1 MFSMLA
7 FVALQNVVAYSVN
20 MADNIMLGTYSQA
33 ALSGAATVNQ
43 VFFIIQQFA
52 ISFGNALVALAAQYW
67 GQHRVKP
74 IRTLAGITLKVGVA
88 VSVILILICG
98 LIPSGIIR
106 IFTFDADIVAEG
118 TKYLLIIMWTFLLYI
133 ITNILMA
140 ALRAVGTVNISF
152 YISIVSLVVNV
163 GINYV
168 LIFGKLGL
176 PEMGIVGAAIGTLVA
191 RILELIIVIVYLAKF
206 DKKLHL
212 FRRVP
217 GEVVATSID
226 DDYEVVAESSDTK
239 SIANNADSDDPVS
252 SIDTASDISTE
263 TDGNTVSKNAVSQA
277 TNDAVSSSEK
287 KKGDFALAWLFDNNK
302 DLWKD
307 FLKVYFPIFC
317 ATVLWGVS
325 VPMQTAI
332 LGHMSA
338 DAIAANSVAT
348 TFYQYLKVIVV
359 AMSSTS
365 AVMIGQSIGRG
376 DMVRIKSDG
385 RTLSVVDVVIG
396 LILGVLLVVLKN
408 PLLTLYDLNPNALRL
423 AGNLILIM
431 AVIMVGMSYQMP
443 VSFGIIQGGGDA
455 KFTMAMNL
463 ISTWCIVMP
472 LSFMAAY
479 WWKWPVEWVVVVV
492 QSDQIFKCL
501 PTWLHFRKYT
511 WMKKLTR

>member
-1 MFSMLA
+1 MEKSSFFTKDKSFYKSLFGMLA
-7 FVALQNVVAYSVN
+7 FVALQNIIAYSVN
-20 MADNIMLGTYSQA
+20 MADNIMLGSYSQA
-33 ALSGAATVNQ
+33 SLSGAATVNQ
-43 VFFIIQQFA
+43 IFFIVQQFA

-67 GQHRVKP
+67 GAQKVGP
-74 IRTLAGITLKVGVA
+74 IRKLCGITLKVGAGVG
-88 VSVILILICG
+88 VILLIISAC
-98 LIPSGIIR
+98 IPSGLIR
-106 IFTFDADIVAEG
+106 IFTSEEDIISEG
-118 TKYLLIIMWTFLLYI
+118 CKYLSIIMWTFLLFI
-133 ITNILMA
+133 ITNILMS

-152 YISIVSLVVNV
+152 YISIVSLVINV

-176 PEMGIVGAAIGTLVA
+176 PEMGITGAAIGTLVA
-191 RILELIIVIVYLAKF
+191 RIIELLIVVIYLIF
-206 DKKLHL
+206 SDKKLNL
-212 FRRVP
+212 FRSEGFDEKP
-217 GEVVATSID
+217 LSWLI
-226 DDYEVVAESSDTK
+226 
-239 SIANNADSDDPVS
+239 
-252 SIDTASDISTE
+252 
-263 TDGNTVSKNAVSQA
+263 KN
-277 TNDAVSSSEK
+277 D
-287 KKGDFALAWLFDNNK
+287 K

-307 FLKVYFPIFC
+307 FIKVYIPIMC

-376 DMVRIKSDG
+376 EMDRIKSDG
-385 RTLSVVDVVIG
+385 RTLSVIDLAIG
-396 LILGVLLVVLKN
+396 IILGLALVVLKN
-408 PLLTLYDLNPNALRL
+408 PLLSLYNLNDSAMEL
-423 AGNLILIM
+423 AGRLILIM

-443 VSFGIIQGGGDA
+443 VSFGVIQGGGDA

-463 ISTWCIVMP
+463 ISTWLIVMP
-472 LSFMAAY
+472 LSFMAAF
-479 WWKWPVEWVVVVV
+479 WWKWPVEWVVVMV

-501 PTWLHFRKYT
+501 PTFIHFRKYK